1 MNEPS
6 SPVFCPLQTL
16 CKFSLT
22 RLCKTDA
29 NQDDAGGKELRDRVI
44 AGRYVPGCGKSKSAG
59 RFASQSAASGA
70 DAAGRRIDQTAPS
83 SLWRFIAK
91 LADYA
96 FRPRSLSYGGRG
108 RLIRLS
114 GYELARASLPPR
126 VEYGWITS
134 YPLCR
139 SLGAHAGYLFQFE
152 KAIMTEIT
160 KIPPTLIVLSG
171 LPGSGKTVLAESLS
185 RALSVPV
192 FSIDPIEA
200 AMWRAGLDKTETG
213 VAAYEVTRAL
223 ADEHLRLR
231 HSVIVDAVNPAE
243 APRAAWRNLAAKHR
257 VSLKI
262 IECVCS
268 DETMHRQ
275 RIEGRV
281 RSIAGTHELTWARL
295 LQRRA
300 EYEAWTDP
308 RLVLDTSRTSPAQLL
323 TQALNYA
330 R

>member
-1 MNEPS
+1 MRS
-6 SPVFCPLQTL
+6 
-16 CKFSLT
+16 
-22 RLCKTDA
+22 
-29 NQDDAGGKELRDRVI
+29 
-44 AGRYVPGCGKSKSAG
+44 
-59 RFASQSAASGA
+59 
-70 DAAGRRIDQTAPS
+70 RRR
-83 SLWRFIAK
+83 WR
-91 LADYA
+91 
-96 FRPRSLSYGGRG
+96 
-108 RLIRLS
+108 
-114 GYELARASLPPR
+114 
-126 VEYGWITS
+126 T
-134 YPLCR
+134 
-139 SLGAHAGYLFQFE
+139 
-152 KAIMTEIT
+152 
-160 KIPPTLIVLSG
+160 
-171 LPGSGKTVLAESLS
+171 
-185 RALSVPV
+185 
-192 FSIDPIEA
+192 
-200 AMWRAGLDKTETG
+200 
-213 VAAYEVTRAL
+213 
-223 ADEHLRLR
+223 
-231 HSVIVDAVNPAE
+231 SVIVDAINPVE